1 MKFDPRSIIL
11 IAFTC
16 APVAAQNRDD
26 TPQVSMT
33 IDFVAWGE
41 DLHGLEV
48 RSEKKTEPVS
58 AKAFRFSEPY
68 RYSGPQVLPLAFG
81 QISSEDLAQLDEFR
95 EMRRRRAREDGIEEP
110 APASVKSGIP
120 LMDGKIPNAL
130 AKARETNPELA
141 ALIALPSNSR
151 RVTILLS
158 PGPQGSLLARVFDDD
173 PARHPAG
180 KVRVH
185 NLSPHRI
192 ALRMAEGKPAE
203 LEPGQSAFSPA
214 PGGTFVYELAYEN
227 EGQWTM
233 QENNLFAVREN
244 EQVHFI
250 VLRSN
255 ASFFTSSDG
264 SRAGFL
270 QSAILRRSEP

>member
-1 MKFDPRSIIL
+1 MKSDFRLIL
-11 IAFTC
+11 LFLC
-16 APVAAQNRDD
+16 ACTPVAAQESDG

-48 RSEKKTEPVS
+48 RSGKKSDPVS
-58 AKAFRFSEPY
+58 AHAFRYSEPY

-81 QISSEDLAQLDEFR
+81 QISSETQAQLAELR
-95 EMRRRRAREDGIEEP
+95 EAQRKRAREDGIEDP
-110 APASVKSGIP
+110 GPISPKPGIP
-120 LMDGKIPNAL
+120 HVDGEIPRAL
-130 AKARETNPELA
+130 AVARETTPELA
-141 ALIALPSNSR
+141 ALISLPANSK

-158 PGPQGSLLARVFDDD
+158 PGPKGSLLARLFDDD
-173 PARHPAG
+173 PSRHPAG

-185 NLSPHRI
+185 NLSPNRI
-192 ALRMAEGKPAE
+192 AMRLASGKPAE
-203 LEPGQSAFSPA
+203 LEPGKSVLSPA
-214 PGGTFVYELAYEN
+214 TGETFVYELAYQN
-227 EGQWTM
+227 EGEWTM
-233 QENNLFAVREN
+233 QENNLFSVRPQ

-270 QSAILRRSEP
+270 QTAILRRSGP